1 MIEIEGTVKLSDPC
15 PPEPDG
21 ELEKA
26 IDGRH
31 APTTEAERQLALA
44 RRIARDNEEALAA
57 LAR

>member
-1 MIEIEGTVKLSDPC
+1 MIEIDGTVKLSDPS
-15 PPEPDG
+15 PSDPNG

-26 IDGRH
+26 IDGRY

-44 RRIARDNEEALAA
+44 RRIVRDNEEALAA